1 MRIAV
6 FCQYAS
12 VGRFFLIGYQGSMLP
27 GNITKLKSST
37 VKLVV
42 FLQGNGGANAN
53 ATLSVKVNFA

>member
-1 MRIAV
+1 
-6 FCQYAS
+6 
-12 VGRFFLIGYQGSMLP
+12 MLP

-42 FLQGNGGANAN
+42 VLQGNGGANAN